1 MLHKVKPVL
10 AMSESDKRRFYSKIQ
25 PSTTT
30 DCHLWT
36 AAKDTSGYG
45 LFRVGPWQSMVHAHR
60 IAYMLH
66 HNVELPDSRSGDSKT
81 CVLHTCDVRTCCNP
95 AHLWLGSRDDNTKDC
110 ARKGRIVTNPDNKP
124 PRFTGEQHWHAKI
137 AEADVRYIRQY
148 AQDHGLTKQVK
159 TRLASRFNLSVETI
173 WDIVRRRSWKHI

>member
-81 CVLHTCDVRTCCNP
+81 CVLHTCDVRTCCKP

-124 PRFTGEQHWHAKI
+124 PRLIGERHPRAKVT
-137 AEADVRYIRQY
+137 EADVQYIRSVM
-148 AQDHGLTKQVK
+148 AEFGTSPT
-159 TRLASRFNLSVETI
+159 TRKELAAMFNLSTYSIE
-173 WDIVRRRSWKHI
+173 DIARRRSWKHI